1 MKTLTALF
9 CALTSASVLAGP
21 RIGEITKCSSVLE
34 PLKKSLDCRLFGLNQ
49 TSLYDAEKNIVLV
62 DHNNT
67 ITKIEFPKDR
77 ITHKLSLQGNHY
89 SFNEAFYNNETG
101 EWVVYKNT
109 YDIEYTV
116 SIIGKDQL
124 EGSGPIIEL
133 ASRTNKIHLN
143 TSFENERIFVQSD
156 DKKTTIEVKRDNRP
170 IAEMIK
176 EGMDIYLY
184 EERFPDVSFYDLT
197 VDWYK
202 KCKLDQKCLEKAQK
216 ESLKALSK
224 AYKKAGNKE
233 AAKAIIS
240 SSNPAYY
247 FNQFKELKDGCVASP
262 KTCGGIIGDHA
273 DAYYRVNHNLD
284 TGNKALSYN
293 QYEPGGF
300 SILYNYIPLKP
311 TLTKV
316 E

>member
-1 MKTLTALF
+1 MKTTTALF
-9 CALTSASVLAGP
+9 IALMSTTALAAP
-21 RIGEITKCSSVLE
+21 RVGDITKCSPALE
-34 PLKKSLDCRLFGLNQ
+34 PLKKALDCRLFGLNQ
-49 TSLYDAEKNIVLV
+49 TSLYDAETNIVLV
-62 DHNNT
+62 EANNT
-67 ITKIEFPKDR
+67 ITKMEFPKAR
-77 ITHKLSLQGNHY
+77 IAHKLSLQGNHY
-89 SFNEAFYNNETG
+89 GIDEAFYNNETG
-101 EWVVYKNT
+101 DWVVYKNT

-143 TSFENERIFVQSD
+143 TSFDNNRIFVQSD
-156 DKKTTIEVKRDNRP
+156 DKKTTLEVLRDTRP

-184 EERFPDVSFYDLT
+184 EKRFPEVSFYDLT
-197 VDWYK
+197 VEWYN

-216 ESLKALSK
+216 ESMKVLSK
-224 AYKKAGNKE
+224 QYKKAGNKE
-233 AAKAIIS
+233 AAESIKNA
-240 SSNPAYY
+240 NTAYY
-247 FNQFKELKDGCVASP
+247 FNQFKELKDGCVFNP
-262 KTCGGIIGDHA
+262 KTCGGIIGDNA

-311 TLTKV
+311 TVIQVK
-316 E
+316 